1 MKTSGYE
8 TLKIL
13 EETTKR
19 MNEQLETIGYG
30 TTYFGAQ
37 MVQNC
42 VRQQHYSVHIAGMLI
57 VNNFHTFARS
67 ASSLFLALQVLWDQ
81 TQMQLLKGLQQN
93 NGEFIVIRLGG
104 FFR

>member
-67 ASSLFLALQVLWDQ
+67 ASSLFLALQVLWGPNANA
-81 TQMQLLKGLQQN
+81 TFEGTATK
-93 NGEFIVIRLGG
+93 
-104 FFR
+104 